1 MPKYVYTNMNY
12 VYITNIYSCHASDIV
27 YIIYTDD
34 ISVDWI
40 NDKLY
45 WIDSDPS
52 LIGEYDLRTGLY
64 RIVMFTGTAESD
76 GPFDIVVYP
85 YPNYGC
91 VWFIYT

>member
-1 MPKYVYTNMNY
+1 MYTNVNY
-12 VYITNIYSCHASDIV
+12 VYIAVMQVTLFII
-27 YIIYTDD
+27 IIYTDD

-91 VWFIYT
+91 VWFI